1 MLVFTSKHLTFLTHF
16 ILLSEC
22 ILISATYILAPLKSR
37 IQRELGTSHAEFGV
51 LFSAYSLNSTWTPL
65 VAGLLVSR
73 LGTTV
78 ASILATCT
86 IFLGR

>member
-1 MLVFTSKHLTFLTHF
+1 VLVFTSKHLTFLTHF
-16 ILLSEC
+16 ILR

-37 IQRELGTSHAEFGV
+37 IQRELGTSHAEFGA